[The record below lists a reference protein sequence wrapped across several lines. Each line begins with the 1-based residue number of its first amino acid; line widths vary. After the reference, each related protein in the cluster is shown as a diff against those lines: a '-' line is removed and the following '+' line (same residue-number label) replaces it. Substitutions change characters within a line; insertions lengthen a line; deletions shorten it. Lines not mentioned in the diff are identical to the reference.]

1 MALVWASLVVVTFA
15 VVIER
20 LDLPDRARE
29 VGRRSRACLDVL
41 RDPSVGDETK
51 EEELRRQAR
60 RLFGLFARLAGGSLL
75 ALGLP
80 LGTVWGVDALGLASL
95 PDVLAVLERVDFL
108 VGATVVG
115 AAAYLLIR
123 RTGGT

>member
-1 MALVWASLVVVTFA
+1 MALLWASLVVVTFA
-15 VVIER
+15 VTIER
-20 LDLPDRARE
+20 IGLPDRARE
-29 VGRRSRACLDVL
+29 VGRRSRACLDAL
-41 RDPSVGDETK
+41 RDPSLGDEAK
-51 EEELRRQAR
+51 EEELRRQAV
-60 RLFGLFARLAGGSLL
+60 RLFALFARLAGGSLL

-80 LGTVWGVDALGLASL
+80 LGAVWGIDALGLASL

-115 AAAYLLIR
+115 AVAYLLIH

>member
-1 MALVWASLVVVTFA
+1 MALVWASLVVVVFA

-29 VGRRSRACLDVL
+29 VGRRSRSCLDAL
-41 RDPSVGDETK
+41 RDPTLGDDAK
-51 EEELRRQAR
+51 EEELRRQAV
-60 RLFGLFARLAGGSLL
+60 RLFGLFGRLAGGSLL

-80 LGTVWGVDALGLASL
+80 LGALWGLDALGLASL
-95 PDVLAVLERVDFL
+95 SAVLSVLERWDFL

-115 AAAYLLIR
+115 VATYLLIR
-123 RTGGT
+123 RTGGS